1 MDNMDTEGLI
11 GIQVAQLE
19 KEKKEMNERLRVIAK
34 RIDHVERSFRKQ
46 DRPLLAQDYESQQKT
61 DKETFEAIQHARREA
76 ARQAHQEALAT
87 KERLAR
93 MMDDFI
99 AWREVLIKKK
109 GEEHAKKLEIA
120 KRKISEEKEK
130 RRQVVMKQREEEIK
144 TREKEEQARKEREAE
159 KARIEAELRAEED
172 RLRAE
177 EEAKLREAE
186 EKKRKAEEEVAARRE
201 QREKERAE
209 TAELVR
215 LQQKREEEAEA
226 RSRAR
231 RLGLENVRKPTATAP
246 DEIQGWRKATATI
259 RDGPP
264 SRSGSPAPVATSAA
278 VPRYRAGPLGGGGGG
293 GWRAREEA
301 KATTSTS
308 NGTVGK
314 VGAGTPRSG
323 SPVPHGGKEDA
334 KKDDEGFQ
342 TVNRG
347 VWRAKRGR
355 P

>member
-1 MDNMDTEGLI
+1 MDNIDTEGLI

-19 KEKKEMNERLRVIAK
+19 KEKKEMNERLRVISK

-46 DRPLLAQDYESQQKT
+46 ERPLLAQDYENQQKT
-61 DKETFEAIQHARREA
+61 DKETFEAIQRARQEA
-76 ARQAHQEALAT
+76 ARQSHREDLAT

-93 MMDDFI
+93 VMDDFI
-99 AWREVLIKKK
+99 AWREVLLKKK

-130 RRQVVMKQREEEIK
+130 RRKAVMKQREEERER
-144 TREKEEQARKEREAE
+144 REKEEQARREREAE
-159 KARIEAELRAEED
+159 EARIEAELRAEED
-172 RLRAE
+172 RLREE
-177 EEAKLREAE
+177 EEARQREAE
-186 EKKRKAEEEVAARRE
+186 EEKRKAEREAAARKE

-209 TAELVR
+209 TAERVR

-226 RSRAR
+226 RSKAR
-231 RLGLENVRKPTATAP
+231 RLESVRKPPAAEEP
-246 DEIQGWRKATATI
+246 QAWRRVTTTV

-264 SRSGSPAPVATSAA
+264 SRSESPAPVAASATLK
-278 VPRYRAGPLGGGGGG
+278 YRPGAAGGGSG

-301 KATTSTS
+301 KAVGSAS

-314 VGAGTPRSG
+314 AGAGTPRSG
-323 SPVPHGGKEDA
+323 SPVPHGRKEDA
-334 KKDDEGFQ
+334 KKEDDGFQ
-342 TVNRG
+342 TVSSRG
-347 VWRAKRGR
+347 VWKPKRGR